1 MNVGISA
8 HEFTESIKL
17 FNEAIKELVE
27 LYLTEEERKELNNH
41 KTKKRRI
48 KELVR
53 ISGQRMELEFAKEE

>member
-8 HEFTESIKL
+8 HEFAESIKL

-27 LYLTEEERKELNNH
+27 LYLTEEERKELNNP